1 MTLEEVKGKRILI
14 VEDDALL
21 AIDMSQHLERAGYS
35 IMGPAGTAAKALD
48 LLGAPRCDAAI
59 LDVHLGREETSE
71 PVALELRSGG
81 IPFVIVTAYSHEHL
95 PEAYSG
101 FAILAKPV
109 RLPDVIAEVWRCLE
123 ISKDS
128 G

>member
-1 MTLEEVKGKRILI
+1 MTLEAMKGKRILI

-21 AIDMSQHLERAGYS
+21 AIDVSQHLEHAGYS
-35 IMGPAGTAAKALD
+35 VMGPAGSAAKALD
-48 LLGAPRCDAAI
+48 LLGAQSCDAAI

-71 PVALELRSGG
+71 PVAQELRSRG

-101 FAILAKPV
+101 FVILTKPA
-109 RLPDVIAEVWRCLE
+109 RMPDVIAEVRRCLG